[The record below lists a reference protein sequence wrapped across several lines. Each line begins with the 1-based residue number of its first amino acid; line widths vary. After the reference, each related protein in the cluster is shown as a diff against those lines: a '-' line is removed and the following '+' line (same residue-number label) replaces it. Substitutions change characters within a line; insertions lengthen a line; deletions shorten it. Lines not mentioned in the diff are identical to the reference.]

1 MTNKEIRK
9 LKRMVE
15 EMVEFDNGNISFR
28 HHFTNENR
36 SADGWWAIG

>member
-15 EMVEFDNGNISFR
+15 EIVEFDNGNISFR
-28 HHFTNENR
+28 HHFTNENG
-36 SADGWWAIG
+36 SLNGWWAIG

>member
-28 HHFTNENR
+28 HHFTNENC
-36 SADGWWAIG
+36 SADGWGAIG

>member
-15 EMVEFDNGNISFR
+15 EMVEFDNGNISCR
-28 HHFTNENR
+28 HHFTNENG
-36 SADGWWAIG
+36 SVNGWWAIG